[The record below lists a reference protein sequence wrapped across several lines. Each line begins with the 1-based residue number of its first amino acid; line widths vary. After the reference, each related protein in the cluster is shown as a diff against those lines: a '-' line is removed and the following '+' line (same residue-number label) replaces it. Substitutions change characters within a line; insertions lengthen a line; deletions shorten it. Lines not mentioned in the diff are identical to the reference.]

1 MHLEQV
7 AALSLAKNEYQ
18 LVPPCLKLN
27 HATAQQTPEARL
39 IAAQSF
45 TKGDRV
51 RHKVTGKLGI
61 FKKPTGFALRNGR
74 VQKQH

>member
-1 MHLEQV
+1 MSKTKSRYDSTTD
-7 AALSLAKNEYQ
+7 AY
-18 LVPPCLKLN
+18 
-27 HATAQQTPEARL
+27 EARL

-61 FKKPTGFALRNGR
+61 FKETNGLCLP
-74 VQKQH
+74 KFG